1 MNRSSL
7 TLLLLG
13 VAVVALLPCGLFVGS
28 VSIPAGEVWDI
39 LCGRGAEGSAAEFI
53 VLQSR
58 LPQAVTA
65 LLGGASLAVAGLLL
79 QTAFRNPLAGP
90 SILGITSGAS
100 LGVALVMLA
109 GGGTIA
115 AGAVSLG
122 GFAATVTA
130 AALGAFAVMG
140 LLLMLSALLRNDLM
154 LLITGII
161 LGYLTS
167 SVITLLNYFTTASNI
182 QAYTMWG
189 MGTFANVGCDRL
201 PFFAGGCVLGLI
213 LAAALVKPLDL
224 LLLGDGYAR
233 NLGVNLVRVRNLML
247 LATGILTAV
256 VTAYCGPVSFIGLAV
271 PHIAR
276 ILAGTDRHAVLLP
289 ATMLAGGV
297 VALGCNICTTLP
309 SAGLLPLNA
318 LTPVVGAP
326 VILYVILRHRDR

>member
-1 MNRSSL
+1 MNRRKL
-7 TLLLLG
+7 TILFLLS
-13 VAVVALLPCGLFVGS
+13 VCSILLPASLFVGS
-28 VSIPAGEVWDI
+28 VSIPASDVWDI
-39 LCGRGAEGSAAEFI
+39 LCGRGEEGSTLEFI
-53 VLQSR
+53 ILHSR

-65 LLGGASLAVAGLLL
+65 LLGGASLATAGLLL

-100 LGVALVMLA
+100 LGVALVILA

-115 AGAVSLG
+115 AGSFTAG

-130 AALGAFAVMG
+130 ATLGAFLIMG
-140 LLLMLSALLRNDLM
+140 ILLLLSALLRNDLM

-189 MGTFANVGCDRL
+189 MGTFANVGTDQL
-201 PFFAGGCVLGLI
+201 PFFAGGCIAGL
-213 LAAALVKPLDL
+213 LLSVTLVKPLDL
-224 LLLGDGYAR
+224 LLLGDSYAM
-233 NLGVNLVRVRNLML
+233 NLGVSLTRVRNIL
-247 LATGILTAV
+247 LLSTGILTAV
-256 VTAYCGPVSFIGLAV
+256 VTAYCGPISFVGLAV

-276 ILAGTDRHAVLLP
+276 LLVATDRHLWLLP
-289 ATMLAGGV
+289 STMLAGGA
-297 VALGCNICTTLP
+297 VALACNLCTSLP

-326 VILYVILRHRDR
+326 VILYVILRKRDK